1 MGLVAFFQ
9 QEILVF
15 QRGISIRNY
24 VKLFLTETETDTQS
38 RHSHETRDKHDNT
51 WKLET
56 EPRQNIQ
63 VLRLSQDRGIK
74 TCLETVSS
82 NVLRL
87 HP

>member
-24 VKLFLTETETDTQS
+24 VKLFLTETETETQS
-38 RHSHETRDKHDNT
+38 RHSHETRDKHDKT

-82 NVLRL
+82 NVSRL
-87 HP
+87 HH